1 MLDILSKFKGVTPF
15 KGITIDDGWDQLNR
29 SFMFVLLVVMGTTVT
44 IRQYTGSVISCDGFK
59 KFGSTFAE
67 DYCWTQGLYTIA
79 EGYDLP
85 YYNAPYPGI
94 IPEESPPCRPVKL
107 RDGTTLQCPP
117 ADHYLPPTRIYHLWY
132 QWVPFYFW
140 LAAAA
145 FFMPYLLYKNF
156 GMGDIKPLVRLLHNP
171 VESDAELRKMT
182 DKAATWLFYKFDL
195 YMSEQSLL
203 ASMTRKHGLG
213 LSMVFVKILYAA
225 VSFGCF
231 ILTAEMFSIGDFKT
245 YGTEWIEM
253 MKVGQNYTTEV
264 KDKLFPKM
272 VACEVKRWGA
282 SGIEEEQGMCVLAP
296 NVINQYLFL
305 ILWFCLV
312 FVMACNILS
321 IFAALIKLL
330 FTYGSYRRLLST
342 AFLRDDSAIKHMYF
356 SVGSSGRLILHV
368 LASNTA
374 PRVFEDIL
382 TTLAPKL
389 IQRKLR
395 GNGKAV

>member
-44 IRQYTGSVISCDGFK
+44 VRQYTGSVISCDGFK

-67 DYCWTQGLYTIA
+67 DYCWTQGLYTVL
-79 EGYDLP
+79 EGYDQP
-85 YYNAPYPGI
+85 SYNIPYPGLL
-94 IPEESPPCRPVKL
+94 PDEAPPCTPVKL
-107 RDGTTLQCPP
+107 KDGTRLKCPDP
-117 ADHYLPPTRIYHLWY
+117 DQMLAPTRISHLWY

-171 VESDAELRKMT
+171 VESDQELKKMT

-195 YMSEQSLL
+195 YMSEQSLV
-203 ASMTRKHGLG
+203 ASLTRKHGLG
-213 LSMVFVKILYAA
+213 LSMVFVKCLYAA

-231 ILTAEMFSIGDFKT
+231 VLTAEMFSIGDFKT
-245 YGTEWIEM
+245 YGSQWIRKLKYEDTLATEE
-253 MKVGQNYTTEV
+253 

-272 VACEVKRWGA
+272 VACEVKRWGS

-312 FVMACNILS
+312 FVMICNIVS
-321 IFAALIKLL
+321 IFISLIKLL

-356 SVGSSGRLILHV
+356 NVGSSGRLILHV
-368 LASNTA
+368 LANNTA

-382 TTLAPKL
+382 LTLAPKL